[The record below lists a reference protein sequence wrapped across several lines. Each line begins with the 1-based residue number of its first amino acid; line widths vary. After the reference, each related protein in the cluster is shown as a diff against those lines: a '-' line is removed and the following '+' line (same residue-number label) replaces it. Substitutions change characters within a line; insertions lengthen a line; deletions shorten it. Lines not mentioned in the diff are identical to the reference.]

1 MNKEASPPPSP
12 PRPAVVKEVPRS
24 GETEPWSGLKRTQ
37 LDMVTRPQASNGF
50 NPPVNSHIFAGKGAA
65 RGVRLINLE
74 SLLAYVNG
82 LANTQPKK
90 SPRRARDSDKR

>member
-1 MNKEASPPPSP
+1 MNRPEHPPPTTLQ
-12 PRPAVVKEVPRS
+12 PAVVRLPRS

-37 LDMVTRPQASNGF
+37 LDMVTRPQPGNGF
-50 NPPVNSHIFAGKGAA
+50 NPPVQSHIFAAKGAK

-74 SLLAYVNG
+74 SLLSYLNG

-90 SPRRARDSDKR
+90 GAPKKRARAK